1 MVMGGVKFCHAPTVP
16 LPLAGG
22 RGISCTTLGH
32 APVPT
37 RVPLTC
43 LPRHVRVVTVSQ
55 RITWMIPVSAV
66 VVVVVGA
73 VVVMVIVVVVV

>member
-1 MVMGGVKFCHAPTVP
+1 MGGVKFYHAPTIP

-37 RVPLTC
+37 RVPFTC
-43 LPRHVRVVTVSQ
+43 LPRHVRVVTVSH

>member
-22 RGISCTTLGH
+22 RCISCTTLGH

-37 RVPLTC
+37 RVPFTC
-43 LPRHVRVVTVSQ
+43 LPRHVRVVSQ

-73 VVVMVIVVVVV
+73 VVVMVVVVVVV